1 MSVLNIKDKFN
12 ELVGLPAETETV
24 EFKEANNNFDSK
36 KLGKYFS
43 ALSNEANLSNQPY
56 AWLIFG
62 VKDNRAV
69 VGTSYRPKRK
79 DLDSLKGEIA
89 NKTTNR
95 ITFIDIHE
103 LFLPQGR
110 IIMFQIPAAPQG
122 IPISFEGHYFGRD
135 GEELCALNLEK
146 LERIR
151 SQRIQEDWSAVIV
164 TEATIEDLD
173 PAAIQ
178 LARVN
183 YKSKFT
189 DKSDEVDKWDNVT
202 FLNKAKL
209 TIKGKITRTAIIL
222 LGLEESE
229 HFLSPAEIKIRWVL
243 KSSTNVDK
251 DYEVFSCPFLL
262 AVDKVYGKIR
272 NLKYRYITESSLF
285 PEETLRYEPYSI
297 REALNNCIAHQDYKL
312 GGRINVIEIED
323 EELIFTNYGAFI
335 PGSVEKVVTDDAPEE
350 NYRNKFLATAMF
362 NLKMV
367 DTAGGGIKKI
377 FNYQRDR
384 LFPLPDYDLSGGK
397 VKVTIAG
404 KVLDLDFA
412 TVLARHK
419 ELTLDEIILLDK
431 VQKKKKLTA
440 IEERHLRSKK
450 LIEGRRPNYYISL
463 GVASQTGQ
471 KAEYSKNRA
480 LDKAYYLDMVIKAIK
495 QHKHMERKDIDELLW
510 TKLPAWMDDTQRKIK
525 INNLLSEMRKK
536 GMIINEGS
544 DAKPRWV
551 LSNKDTD

>member
-1 MSVLNIKDKFN
+1 
-12 ELVGLPAETETV
+12 
-24 EFKEANNNFDSK
+24 
-36 KLGKYFS
+36 
-43 ALSNEANLSNQPY
+43 
-56 AWLIFG
+56 
-62 VKDNRAV
+62 
-69 VGTSYRPKRK
+69 
-79 DLDSLKGEIA
+79 
-89 NKTTNR
+89 
-95 ITFIDIHE
+95 
-103 LFLPQGR
+103 
-110 IIMFQIPAAPQG
+110 MFQIPAAPQG